1 MQYLSAEYVCDVL
14 GYNSGDAQLV
24 ADIELVG
31 EVAEEMVQSFLGFTV
46 EETTVE
52 SSKIFDGYGT
62 GICTFGC
69 FARSISKVEIL
80 DINNV
85 TLYEITDYVLQPS
98 SNRKGL
104 YRWMERKTDL
114 DFPFGKANIKV
125 TGMWGFVTI
134 PTPIKYATAL
144 VIKHLFELRTASTT
158 LQAESGFGR
167 NVLFKDL
174 DANASIPA
182 PAKQILQPWVNRTYM
197 MG

>member
-1 MQYLSAEYVCDVL
+1 MQFLTAEYVCDVL
-14 GYNSGDAQLV
+14 GYNSGDPVLV

-31 EVAEEMVQSFLGFTV
+31 EVAEEMIQSYLGFTV
-46 EETTVE
+46 EETAVE
-52 SSKIFDGYGT
+52 SVKIFDGYGT

-80 DINNV
+80 DLENV
-85 TLYEITDYVLQPS
+85 VSYEITDYVLQPS
-98 SNRKGL
+98 TNRKGL

-114 DFPFGKANIKV
+114 AFPFGKANIRV
-125 TGMWGFVTI
+125 TGMWGFATI
-134 PTPIKYATAL
+134 PAPIKYATAL

-158 LQAESGFGR
+158 LTAESGFGR
-167 NVLFKDL
+167 SVMFKDL

-197 MG
+197 MA